1 MDAKSKFRY
10 LSDRIPTS
18 IKDHLRE
25 EVLTRQR
32 PIGGTFLE
40 LHGTQ
45 NKELYQYLFDG
56 HSTYI
61 YEQNGERPSIIVG
74 RKGSGKTTYLNS
86 LTFKKNVIGIPIPQ
100 WQAIGEVQQI
110 IAKLLDAGIDIRAER
125 SSYIWQ
131 WIFLSAVILKCADK
145 VCADAT
151 LKEFYDLLPVKQFK
165 DLGISAVTT
174 FAKNKI
180 LNFIGNEIGEEN
192 KELASVAWLL
202 QDKTQAL
209 DSLEQRLSKVLHKKK
224 LTAIILFDNEEDVLE
239 EGGSASAP
247 NVQFAKTIALKGLLN
262 LAGRMNEGAKNVQ
275 LRYCIPAE
283 QFFAFKELAKNP
295 IKDFGS
301 LRLLHWTVGELLSIV
316 AHRFLLHLLLW
327 KDEKPE
333 LEPEYRRL
341 VQYPIYT
348 RKGALDFFDEILPTK
363 IINGRGIAEKTRT
376 YFLRHFQI
384 LPRQIIALFNEVLSL
399 SIKHDKSLTKLD
411 SKILLKAVHRQEAQ
425 MADEVIVAYSVM
437 FPEAAA
443 MRKKILP
450 NLPLLFCYKDIK
462 KYYDNREL
470 INTGKSVLSSM
481 QGTVEI
487 SPDRFERCLIETGM
501 IGRVLSKPRNNEQG
515 YINAEFEYSM
525 PGSLDLCDDDEL
537 VIHPIFSGQRNAAAW
552 NKVGKNIIGVYPHDA
567 DPDIESDRDLIA
579 NGFIFN

>member
-1 MDAKSKFRY
+1 MDAKSRFRY
-10 LSDRIPTS
+10 LSDKIPES
-18 IKDHLRE
+18 IRVNLRE
-25 EVLTRQR
+25 DILTRQR
-32 PIGGTFLE
+32 PIGGAFLE

-61 YEQNGERPSIIVG
+61 YEQSGERPSIIVG

-125 SSYIWQ
+125 ASYIWQ
-131 WIFLSAVILKCADK
+131 WIFLSAVILKCSDK

-151 LKEFYDLLPVKQFK
+151 LKEFYDLLPVKEFR

-180 LNFIGNEIGEEN
+180 LNFVGNDIGAEH

-224 LTAIILFDNEEDVLE
+224 LTAIILFDNEEDVLD
-239 EGGSASAP
+239 EGGATP
-247 NVQFAKTIALKGLLN
+247 NVQLAKIIALKGLLN

-316 AHRFLLHLLLW
+316 AHRFLLHLLIW
-327 KDEKPE
+327 KEEKPE
-333 LEPEYRRL
+333 YQRL

-348 RKGALDFFDEILPTK
+348 RKGALDFFDEILPNK
-363 IINGRGIAEKTRT
+363 ITNGRGIAEKTRT

-384 LPRQIIALFNEVLSL
+384 LPRQIITLLNEVLSL
-399 SIKHDKSLTKLD
+399 SI
-411 SKILLKAVHRQEAQ
+411 Q
-425 MADEVIVAYSVM
+425 Y
-437 FPEAAA
+437 
-443 MRKKILP
+443 
-450 NLPLLFCYKDIK
+450 
-462 KYYDNREL
+462 
-470 INTGKSVLSSM
+470 
-481 QGTVEI
+481 
-487 SPDRFERCLIETGM
+487 
-501 IGRVLSKPRNNEQG
+501 
-515 YINAEFEYSM
+515 
-525 PGSLDLCDDDEL
+525 
-537 VIHPIFSGQRNAAAW
+537 
-552 NKVGKNIIGVYPHDA
+552 
-567 DPDIESDRDLIA
+567 
-579 NGFIFN
+579 